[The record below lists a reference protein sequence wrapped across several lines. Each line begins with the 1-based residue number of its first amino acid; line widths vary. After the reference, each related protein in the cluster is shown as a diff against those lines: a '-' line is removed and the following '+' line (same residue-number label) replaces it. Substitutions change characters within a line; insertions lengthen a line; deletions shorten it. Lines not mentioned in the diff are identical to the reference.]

1 VDSAADLYGAAYGK
15 FLAGVREEMRRE
27 AYGEDIGQHSWL
39 LADVYRRYLGWL
51 ALEPASR
58 ALDVACGA
66 GGPALFLGRACGC
79 QVQGMDIQAAAI
91 AAANEMAREAGLD
104 ARVHFQQ
111 GDASQPLPFADERF
125 DALLCIDAINHLLN
139 RPRVLAE
146 WRRVLKPG
154 GRLLFTDPAIVTGLV
169 SSEELAIRSS
179 NGYFLFTPPGENE
192 RLLQAAG
199 FALLRRED
207 STADVAALAQ
217 RRFDA
222 RAARREG
229 LLALEG
235 HDAYERMQR
244 FLTVAA
250 LLAGERRLARMV
262 FLARRAEPE
271 KGETDAP
278 AHSGRGAQPRA
289 KAAVSAD
296 AGARGPRRR
305 YEQGAGLSLDVFRR
319 GVCGPG

>member
-1 VDSAADLYGAAYGK
+1 MTREPVDPAVNLYGAAYGN
-15 FLAGVREEMRRE
+15 FLAGALGEMRRE

-39 LADVYRRYLGWL
+39 LADAYRRYLGWL
-51 ALEPASR
+51 ALEPASQ

-66 GGPALFLGRACGC
+66 GGPALFLGRVCGC

-104 ARVHFQQ
+104 GRARFRQ
-111 GDASQPLPFADERF
+111 GDASQPLPFADASF
-125 DALLCIDAINHLLN
+125 DALLCIDAINHLAN

-154 GRLLFTDPAIVTGLV
+154 GRLLFSDPAVVTGAV
-169 SSEELAIRSS
+169 SNEELAIRSS
-179 NGYFLFTPPGENE
+179 NGYFLFTPPGEDE
-192 RLLQAAG
+192 RLLDAAG

-222 RAARREG
+222 RAAHREA

-235 HDAYERMQR
+235 QDAYEGMQR
-244 FLTVAA
+244 FLAVAA
-250 LLAGERRLARMV
+250 LLAGERRLSRMV
-262 FLARRAEPE
+262 FLARKVE
-271 KGETDAP
+271 
-278 AHSGRGAQPRA
+278 S
-289 KAAVSAD
+289 
-296 AGARGPRRR
+296 
-305 YEQGAGLSLDVFRR
+305 
-319 GVCGPG
+319 